1 MIIEIITGIGE
12 RIMSRYED
20 DPSNQGQRLGSH
32 FSLSVVMYHQAVA
45 DKAGLHVTDYK
56 CLGTIQLHE
65 DMTPGKLARLT
76 GLSTAAIT
84 SVIDR
89 LERDGY
95 VRRIADPADRRRTLI
110 QADRGK
116 INAVIVPIMR
126 EFFASMGR
134 LFSQYEPRDVQ
145 LITDFLVRMTDLFAE
160 ETRKLR
166 GDSGRSAGE
175 DD

>member
-1 MIIEIITGIGE
+1 MIIEILTGIGE
-12 RIMSRYED
+12 RVMSFPAG
-20 DPSNQGQRLGSH
+20 DPSNQGQRLGSQ
-32 FSLSVVMYHQAVA
+32 FSLAVVMYHQAVA

-65 DMTPGKLARLT
+65 NMTPGKLARLT

-84 SVIDR
+84 TVIDR
-89 LERDGY
+89 LERAGY

-110 QADRGK
+110 KADRDK
-116 INAVIVPIMR
+116 INAELVPIMR
-126 EFFASMGR
+126 DFFASMGS

-145 LITDFLVRMTDLFAE
+145 LITDFLVRMTDVFAE

-166 GDSGRSAGE
+166 GDSGRAADG
-175 DD
+175 D